1 MTKAHPLED
10 KLGTCYG
17 EVLVRPWGKDRQTLS
32 DPYSIFPVLPEAR
45 PPITPDGWI
54 TLDHNLVVNN
64 GRQVLANLLGG
75 RDYTAG
81 SASDKWI
88 VSQVSFGSFDQAP
101 RFDDTTLSPQPRP
114 GFTGGENT
122 IPINGAGDKFK
133 KITAVDWPQPFL
145 VRFEIELGL
154 EEANGYLIR
163 EMGLFTTGGDLFAR
177 KTTVPVSKKE
187 AYGLTWLWRV
197 RT

>member
-1 MTKAHPLED
+1 MNMDDTLTQPTQLKGD
-10 KLGTCYG
+10 
-17 EVLVRPWGKDRQTLS
+17 VLVRPWGLDRQPLA
-32 DPYSIFPVLPEAR
+32 DPFVIFPHLGKVR
-45 PPITPDGWI
+45 PAIDSQGWI

-64 GRQVLANLLGG
+64 GRQVIANLIGG
-75 RDYTAG
+75 RDHTANV
-81 SASDKWI
+81 SSSKWI
-88 VSQVSFGSFDQAP
+88 VSKVSFGSFDQAP
-101 RFDDTTLSPQPRP
+101 RFDDTTLSPQPRE

-122 IPINGAGDKFK
+122 IPINSAGDTFK
-133 KITAVDWPQPFL
+133 QISAVDWPQPYL

-177 KTTVPVSKKE
+177 KTTVPVSKRE
-187 AYGLTWLWRV
+187 SYGLSWLWRI